1 MLIEELSNMLRAEIR
16 RVVLGYDEPLD
27 LVLAA
32 LFSGGHVLLEGPPG
46 TAKTL
51 LMRTIA
57 AACRMDFGRV
67 QMTPDLL
74 PGDITGSLVFR
85 QGTGVF
91 EFSRGPVFTNVL
103 LADELNRAS
112 ARTQAALLEAMQEL
126 TVTTGG
132 TTHDLPDPFL
142 VIATQNPVEQ
152 EGTYPLPVA
161 QLDRFMFKVVVG
173 YPGGGA
179 EEEIYRLHH
188 ATGATTTPQKLG
200 VSPVLSAEDV
210 RRVREEIRATA
221 VRDEVVRY
229 VRELVQATRDH
240 DSLSLGASPRGGL
253 MLLTGAKSLARLAGR
268 EFVTPDDIQT
278 ALKPALRHRVM
289 LTPAAEI
296 EGLTTDDVLDDVT
309 EAVAVPR

>member
-1 MLIEELSNMLRAEIR
+1 MLIEELSNRLRAEIR